1 MRGSGID
8 QGPGSIAVHDLDKRY
23 GAVTAVDRV
32 SFEVASG
39 ECLALLGPSG
49 SGKTT
54 VLMSIA
60 GFEFPDQGRVLIGV
74 TVLFVTH
81 DQTEALTMADR
92 VAVLDQGR
100 LQQLGS
106 PRELYEAP
114 ATPFVAGFV
123 GETNFC
129 AGIVRD
135 AAGMGERVSAT
146 LDGGMAM
153 DAIAAMPLPTGA
165 RISVALRP
173 ERLRVES
180 GGPENGENHMPAT
193 VAEAVYAGNAT
204 TLLLDAAGGP
214 SAARAHLR
222 RRRHARAAAQR
233 GRHPHLAA
241 RRRARLRE
249 QRAIMGA

>member
-1 MRGSGID
+1 MRDGGID
-8 QGPGSIAVHDLDKRY
+8 QGPGSIAVHDLEKRY
-23 GAVTAVDRV
+23 GAVTAVDCV

-39 ECLALLGPSG
+39 EFLALLGPSC

-153 DAIAAMPLPTGA
+153 DAIAAMPLPAGA
-165 RISVALRP
+165 RISVALRG
-173 ERLRVES
+173 RS
-180 GGPENGENHMPAT
+180 GCASSP
-193 VAEAVYAGNAT
+193 
-204 TLLLDAAGGP
+204 
-214 SAARAHLR
+214 
-222 RRRHARAAAQR
+222 
-233 GRHPHLAA
+233 AA
-241 RRRARLRE
+241 RRMARTICRPPSPRPSTPATRPPCCSTPPADHRLRARIPAGAGMHEPRPGEAVTLTWLPADA
-249 QRAIMGA
+249 RAFVSSAS